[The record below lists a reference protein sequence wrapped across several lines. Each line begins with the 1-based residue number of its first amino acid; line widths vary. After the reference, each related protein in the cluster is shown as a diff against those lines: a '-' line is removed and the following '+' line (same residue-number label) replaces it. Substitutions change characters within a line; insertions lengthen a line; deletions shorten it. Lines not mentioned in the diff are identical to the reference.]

1 MVVSGI
7 AMVIYD
13 SRVVQR
19 NFARIRNRVR
29 RNRQEPQIELA
40 DIGSLPQEAS
50 SQENGLESLQVPE
63 SVRVDRDADATPAT
77 GVKPPQASSIEQTRV
92 KSAAPLRGIAH
103 PIRAEDVKISY
114 SIRVGIVLFCFFLI
128 SFIVIMVVRGAVDS
142 LPSDFLFFANIYLA
156 GTSSLLAMVL
166 TF

>member
-19 NFARIRNRVR
+19 NFTRIRNRVR
-29 RNRQEPQIELA
+29 RNRQEAQIELA
-40 DIGSLPQEAS
+40 DIDSPPQEAS
-50 SQENGLESLQVPE
+50 YQENEPESLQVPE

-77 GVKPPQASSIEQTRV
+77 GVNPPQASRTEQTKV
-92 KSAAPLRGIAH
+92 KSAAPLRGTAH
-103 PIRAEDVKISY
+103 PIRAEDVKVPY
-114 SIRVGIVLFCFFLI
+114 SIRVGIFLFCFFLV
-128 SFIVIMVVRGAVDS
+128 SFIVIMVVRGAVET

-156 GTSSLLAMVL
+156 GTSSLLTMVL
-166 TF
+166 IF

>member
-19 NFARIRNRVR
+19 NFTRIRNRVR

-40 DIGSLPQEAS
+40 DIGSPPQEAS
-50 SQENGLESLQVPE
+50 SQEGEPESLRVPE

-77 GVKPPQASSIEQTRV
+77 GVNPPQASRAEQTKV
-92 KSAAPLRGIAH
+92 TSGGTAH
-103 PIRAEDVKISY
+103 PISAEDVMIPY
-114 SIRVGIVLFCFFLI
+114 SIRVGIFLFCFFLV
-128 SFIVIMVVRGAVDS
+128 SFIVIMVVRGAVES

-156 GTSSLLAMVL
+156 GMSSLVTMVL
-166 TF
+166 TFKEL